1 MKNLCGLYLR
11 VSTEDQAREGFSLPE
26 QKERLETFCKFKGY
40 EIVDYYKDAGISAK
54 TGNYRPEFERLK
66 EDIKSKRINT
76 IIALKLDRITRSI
89 FDWEKLMTFLDENDA
104 YIDCANDEV
113 NTTNANGKMVSRLL
127 MSVSQ
132 NEIERTSERTKV
144 GLAGAIKQ
152 GHLPSQA
159 PLGYK
164 HENKKLV
171 IDYSTK
177 DVVVRIFE
185 LYYNGNSY
193 QTISNILNEE
203 QVLGKTNWRDSTITA
218 ILENEVYKGDFV
230 HGKRTKHPTYYENV
244 VEPLVSK
251 EMWKDCQAQKKKNS
265 RAYQRTLTYLF
276 LQKIRCPRCNNLMG
290 GKATKK
296 KNGNVYYYYYC
307 NDCKL
312 NLKENVIEE
321 YFENFIN
328 EIVEYDS
335 VVNQFFLPMIKQK
348 FDEPKELLEKE
359 LDKQNAKLDRIRK
372 AYISGAFDLEE
383 YNAEKKI
390 VDEVIS
396 KIQSELNT
404 TNITEELKFTPQ
416 DILLKRDI
424 DFINKVKLKDEY
436 KERTKTWKDYTREE
450 KSDLIMKYVD
460 NITLLEK
467 NKVMIV
473 DEVRFRESICRPCNE
488 LVQAGYIDMKTP
500 TLFGNLVG
508 QLRFSNYLPEE
519 EVGKHIMRLRQYY
532 DVGFEE
538 ATYYVEDRVFYFNFL
553 QDNRAIVRIFPMED
567 YCKIDPDIKMKE
579 YRYGIIYIRETD
591 EFQMQD
597 IDSAFDYIPDETND
611 SVIYM
616 KEPVPIEIGVKPVK
630 KELLYEEDT
639 DE

>member
-40 EIVDYYKDAGISAK
+40 EIVDYYEDAGISAK
-54 TGNYRPEFERLK
+54 TGNFRPEFERLK

-251 EMWKDCQAQKKKNS
+251 EMWEECQAQKKKNS

-335 VVNQFFLPMIKQK
+335 FVNQFFLPMIKQK

-390 VDEVIS
+390 VDEAIS

-460 NITLLEK
+460 DITLLEK

-488 LVQAGYIDMKTP
+488 LVQSGYIDIKTP

-616 KEPVPIEIGVKPVK
+616 REPIPIEIGVKPVK
-630 KELLYEEDT
+630 KELLSIEE
-639 DE
+639 